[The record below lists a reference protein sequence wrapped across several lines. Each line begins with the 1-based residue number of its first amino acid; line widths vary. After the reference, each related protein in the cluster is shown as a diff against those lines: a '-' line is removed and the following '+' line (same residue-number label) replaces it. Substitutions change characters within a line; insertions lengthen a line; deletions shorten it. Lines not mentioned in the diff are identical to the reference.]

1 LDVLTRIA
9 YRMRTGPE
17 AHQFFKIGKVPLFR
31 PMRLAVANT
40 GAITAPI
47 SDNITVIK
55 YGERAFS
62 QIRRFVIVEVRRG
75 FVYAW

>member
-1 LDVLTRIA
+1 MLHVQA
-9 YRMRTGPE
+9 ASE
-17 AHQFFKIGKVPLFR
+17 
-31 PMRLAVANT
+31 NT
-40 GAITAPI
+40 LAPI